1 MIKNT
6 MPSFVLRLIV
16 SLAMLLILSAAT
28 PLVEAQVG
36 LGDIGA
42 ANSIRADMESGNTGR
57 NPGDSE
63 EDEGPE
69 SEETEEV
76 SDEEASD
83 DVNEKQGTTVAFDK
97 WNDEH
102 SIFRNPSPSVS
113 WWKMLLV
120 VVVFFCWVRTAD
132 WIGRDARIYKLGH
145 EHWGIVAVFPFF
157 LAFLISLLVPIF
169 FAGLALMIVAW
180 IVPLV
185 IYAGKHNSSVESHQ
199 KVFNG
204 DWFRFQLAE
213 AGKAIG
219 LKIKAEQKAD
229 YMKGPP
235 VDLKALGA
243 SEDSKNQANL
253 LIARR
258 SPGYVLVKEL
268 VVDMEARHSER
279 VMLDYTQDAVAVR
292 HQIDGVWHSAEPRDR
307 ESGDVM
313 LAVMKQLANLN
324 ANDRRN
330 KQEGEFGAEYQ
341 KRKFICPI
349 VTQGTKSGERVMVA
363 LRGGHAKDFQTFNDI
378 GMRDKLS
385 SQWAEVMNLDSGV
398 IIYSAPP
405 EGGLTTLTDVGLLE
419 TDRLMRDFFS
429 IEEKSKP
436 ERDIENI
443 DPVYYDASKG
453 ESPITLLPSL
463 SLKYPNVYVCRD
475 WVNTE
480 SAKKLLEE
488 VNEENRVWVT
498 STHAKEAPEALLRL
512 LQKKVPHKEFAESV
526 AAVLNTRLIRK
537 LCNACKVEYPATP
550 DMLKKLGIPAGKVT
564 SLYRP
569 PKEDEIAKPCVT
581 CNGMGYLGRTGLFE
595 LLIVNE
601 QVREVLLKKPQ
612 LDLLRKAAR
621 KAGMRTLQ
629 EEGILL
635 VARGETSLPELSRV
649 LKG

>member
-1 MIKNT
+1 MIQNV
-6 MPSFVLRLIV
+6 MHSFVLNITACLVLLLAALIAAPV
-16 SLAMLLILSAAT
+16 VDAQTLLD
-28 PLVEAQVG
+28 V
-36 LGDIGA
+36 GA
-42 ANSIRADMESGNTGR
+42 ANSIRADLESGNTGR
-57 NPGDSE
+57 DRGDSE
-63 EDEGPE
+63 EEAEEPE
-69 SEETEEV
+69 AEETEEA
-76 SDEEASD
+76 SDEEAS
-83 DVNEKQGTTVAFDK
+83 NEASGEEETTTIKIDK
-97 WNDEH
+97 WDDQH
-102 SIFRNPSPSVS
+102 SIYRTPRPSFT
-113 WWKMLLV
+113 WWLLIIYLLI
-120 VVVFFCWVRTAD
+120 FFGWVRTSD
-132 WIGRDARIYKLGH
+132 WISRYARIYKLNHNKWNLLTVLPYAWFIGLF
-145 EHWGIVAVFPFF
+145 VVLPFF
-157 LAFLISLLVPIF
+157 IAIPVMLLAWLVPVGMYARTHNAKVEEHQRIF
-169 FAGLALMIVAW
+169 
-180 IVPLV
+180 
-185 IYAGKHNSSVESHQ
+185 NR
-199 KVFNG
+199 
-204 DWFRFQLAE
+204 DWLRFQLAE
-213 AGKAIG
+213 AGKAVG
-219 LKIKAEQKAD
+219 IKVKTEKKAD

-243 SEDSKNQANL
+243 NDDSKNQANL

-279 VMLDYTQDAVAVR
+279 VILDYTQEAVAIR

-324 ANDRRN
+324 VNDRRN
-330 KQEGEFGAEYQ
+330 KQEGQFGAEYQ
-341 KRKFICPI
+341 KRKFECPI

-363 LRGGHAKDFQTFNDI
+363 LRGGHAKDFQTYADI

-385 SQWAEVMNLDSGV
+385 SQWSEVMNLESGV

-429 IEEKSKP
+429 IEEKSNP

-443 DPVYYDASKG
+443 EPTFYDASKG

-463 SLKYPNVYVCRD
+463 SLRYPNVYVCRD

-488 VNEENRVWVT
+488 VNEENRVWIT
-498 STHAKEAPEALLRL
+498 SIHAKEAPEALLRM

-526 AAVLNTRLIRK
+526 SAVLNTRLIRK
-537 LCNACKVEYPATP
+537 LCDACKIEYPATP
-550 DMLKKLGIPAGKVT
+550 DLLKKLGIPPGKVT

-569 PKEDEIAKPCVT
+569 PKEDEIAKPCVE
-581 CNGMGYLGRTGLFE
+581 CNGIGYKGRTGLFE

-612 LDLLRKAAR
+612 MDLLRKAAR
-621 KAGMRTLQ
+621 KSGMRTLQ

-635 VARGETSLPELSRV
+635 VARGETSLPELSRI
-649 LKG
+649 LKS